1 MTKKYWQM
9 RRNCALTPKQLLRF
23 YIALVCLSLI
33 VAIGF
38 FLAGVWMIPI
48 FTSLELMAVTL
59 GFLIYC
65 RHALDCESIEIE
77 GKRLLIKKFI
87 GYKETLYEFNAQWAK
102 IEPPIE
108 GSKVFHISQS
118 SLRVELGQFLRVE
131 QQLALITQVRAY
143 LG

>member
-1 MTKKYWQM
+1 MSIRRWQM
-9 RRNCALTPKQLLRF
+9 RRNCALTPKQLLQF
-23 YIALVCLSLI
+23 YIVLVSLSLI

-38 FLAGVWMIPI
+38 LLAGVWVIPI
-48 FTSLELMAVTL
+48 FTTLELTAVTI

-65 RHALDCESIEIE
+65 RHALDCETIEIE

-87 GYKETLYEFNAQWAK
+87 GYKETLYEFNTQWVK

-108 GSKVFHISQS
+108 GSKIFNISQS
-118 SLRVELGQFLRVE
+118 SLRVEIGQFIRHE
-131 QQLALITQVRAY
+131 QQLALIAQVRAC